1 MENNIGLN
9 DTYSIIVQA
18 SFDDNVKCVYNY
30 EKSSAYILFY
40 LPRLFFTFIL
50 PVAII
55 VIANVAIIFKVRSL
69 NIIHGS
75 STGSADVKCNN
86 IVLFVIPIVFIT
98 LNLPFNL
105 RSLLK
110 FVLTS
115 VTNDTI
121 YQKYYT
127 FYSISFFLYCFNF
140 STNFIIY
147 ALASSMFRKAL
158 VQVCC
163 KSEKKSMPIHGNI
176 PKPTPQKQ
184 HSRNEHSKPNTL
196 IHKNPTF
203 LEETSQ
209 PQHAQNEHPETHTL

>member
-55 VIANVAIIFKVRSL
+55 VIANVAIIFKVPPQDQPML
-69 NIIHGS
+69 NA
-75 STGSADVKCNN
+75 TT
-86 IVLFVIPIVFIT
+86 F
-98 LNLPFNL
+98 
-105 RSLLK
+105 LLK